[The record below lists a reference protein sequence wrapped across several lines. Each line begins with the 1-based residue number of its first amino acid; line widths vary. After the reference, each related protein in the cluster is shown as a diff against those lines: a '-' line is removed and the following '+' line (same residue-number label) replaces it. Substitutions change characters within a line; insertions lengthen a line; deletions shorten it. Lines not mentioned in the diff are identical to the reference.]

1 MEPVEQTSKCG
12 EDPKLTPLTLAAPK
26 VAAPAR
32 KKHNARA
39 GRYKYL
45 AIHMDELAR
54 QRARELADAPEL
66 GNAHGKDAAAC
77 RQK

>member
-1 MEPVEQTSKCG
+1 
-12 EDPKLTPLTLAAPK
+12 
-26 VAAPAR
+26 
-32 KKHNARA
+32 
-39 GRYKYL
+39 
-45 AIHMDELAR
+45 MDELAR